1 MDIFEKINRS
11 FAQWYEGLFGGNDDV
26 RPRDILRMIL
36 TELEEN
42 RKEGFDTRTYVPN
55 QYILELCPED
65 EEEKEYLL
73 SFLDKAELEEAIRR
87 YCRQNRYHIRGEL
100 EFVLKVL
107 TPEEVEERHPP
118 KISIRSRYSAR
129 IGTPSV
135 PMTPP
140 AEEDRTVAAVGRS
153 GEESQTVAGMATAY
167 LQIQTP
173 GKSVFRYPLLR
184 SAIYIGR
191 SSRVG
196 NDLVLEEDPMV
207 SKRHLRIEREKDG
220 RFTLYD
226 LGSTNGTW
234 VNGHR
239 VESYLLQPGD
249 DILIGSTHLVFEQE
263 TKPGTTG
270 LQKSRAPEPKAVIGQ
285 FGGAAATVDAVQTS
299 SATKAQL
306 LLLEGDKVRDSFVL
320 GSETYIG
327 RGITNDIVLP
337 YRNVAIRHARIF
349 LHEGRYRVESQEG
362 APVKLND
369 ILLQPGEAAVL
380 HSGDRIQLG
389 DVLLS
394 FEIGSEL

>member
-135 PMTPP
+135 PMTPS

-239 VESYLLQPGD
+239 VESHLLQPGD

-349 LHEGRYRVESQEG
+349 LYEGRYRVESQEG

>member
-73 SFLDKAELEEAIRR
+73 SFLDKAELEEAVRR

-118 KISIRSRYSAR
+118 KISIRSRYTAR
-129 IGTPSV
+129 VATPAS
-135 PMTPP
+135 PQMPL
-140 AEEDRTVAAVGRS
+140 EEDRTVAAVGRA

-184 SAIYIGR
+184 STIYIGR

-226 LGSTNGTW
+226 LDSTNGTW

-239 VESYLLQPGD
+239 VESYVLQPGD

-263 TKPGTTG
+263 AKPVPNGSAKPT
-270 LQKSRAPEPKAVIGQ
+270 APEPKAVIAQ
-285 FGGAAATVDAVQTS
+285 FGGAAAEGDAVHPS
-299 SATKAQL
+299 PATKAEL

-320 GSETYIG
+320 GSEAYIG

-337 YRNVAIRHARIF
+337 YRNVAIRHARMF
-349 LHEGRYRVESQEG
+349 LQEGRYRVEPLEG

-369 ILLQPGEAAVL
+369 MLLEPDEIAVL

-394 FEIGSEL
+394 FEIGS